1 MFIFRLFEGGIVLK
15 MIDRHTNAFYLRRYR
30 APPPANLVIAQN
42 RKKVFKNIF
51 LKKGALEIE
60 HTAGGLA
67 ILAISLCLAI
77 GVLMVFKK
85 DFFLKKNKHFLHSL
99 QKKVEVCFT
108 RRGSE
113 LRPPTA
119 AEAEDEKEREDIFW
133 NQSRSPLDGLSPD
146 ENLAAVVY

>member
-85 DFFLKKNKHFLHSL
+85 DFIFLKKQTFFTLFA
-99 QKKVEVCFT
+99 KK
-108 RRGSE
+108 G
-113 LRPPTA
+113 
-119 AEAEDEKEREDIFW
+119 
-133 NQSRSPLDGLSPD
+133 
-146 ENLAAVVY
+146 